1 MRLGFINSGVM
12 LRNTLYLIVGAVFAI
27 GVLFKFMHWPG
38 AGEILVVS
46 LSGLSI
52 ALMEYAFR
60 NRKSKLL
67 TLDIICPLLGV
78 VYVLGVLFK
87 VMHWPGAGIMLI
99 VSIIGLSFG
108 LAHFAF
114 SIRRSVYA
122 ILPLLFSI
130 TLFFVLFKILHWP
143 KPPYVMYGSYFAFA
157 LLVPVLLFSKGHKLK
172 SSNASLSHHF
182 LLLGT
187 LSLVLFLVEGL
198 NKATQLEKI
207 DLIALNH
214 LMIIDVI
221 LFASLVLAISKTLQL
236 EKLKVQFENDYLL
249 LKCLGGIYMIILVLF
264 VLVKAN

>member
-1 MRLGFINSGVM
+1 M
-12 LRNTLYLIVGAVFAI
+12 LRNISYLLVGAVFAI
-27 GVLFKFMHWPG
+27 GILFKFMHWPG
-38 AGEILVVS
+38 AAPILITS
-46 LSGLSI
+46 LMGMSM
-52 ALMEYAFR
+52 ALLEYAFR
-60 NRKSKLL
+60 NRNSNVVM
-67 TLDIICPLLGV
+67 LDVVSPILGAI
-78 VYVLGVLFK
+78 YVLGVLFK

-99 VSIIGLSFG
+99 VSIIGLSLG

-157 LLVPVLLFSKGHKLK
+157 LLVLVFMFSKGHKLK

-182 LLLGT
+182 LLLGS

-221 LFASLVLAISKTLQL
+221 LFSSLVLAIAKTLQI
-236 EKLKVQFENDYLL
+236 EKLKLQFENDYQL
-249 LKCLGGIYMIILVLF
+249 LKCLQGIYMIILVLY

>member
-1 MRLGFINSGVM
+1 M
-12 LRNTLYLIVGAVFAI
+12 LRNILYLVVGAVFAI

-38 AGEILVVS
+38 AAFILITS
-46 LSGLSI
+46 LMGMSM
-52 ALMEYAFR
+52 ALLEYAFR
-60 NRKSKLL
+60 NRNSNVVM
-67 TLDIICPLLGV
+67 LDVVSPILGAI
-78 VYVLGVLFK
+78 YVLGVMFK
-87 VMHWPGAGIMLI
+87 VSHWPGANMYLI
-99 VSIIGLSFG
+99 VSMIGLSIA

-130 TLFFVLFKILHWP
+130 TLIFALFKILHWP
-143 KPPYVMYGSYFAFA
+143 MPPYVMYGSYLAFAF
-157 LLVPVLLFSKGHKLK
+157 LVPVLLFSKGHKLK
-172 SSNASLSHHF
+172 SSNVSLSHHF

-198 NKATQLEKI
+198 NKATQLGKI

-221 LFASLVLAISKTLQL
+221 LFSSLVLAIAKTLQL
-236 EKLKVQFENDYLL
+236 DNLKLQYENDYHL
-249 LKCLGGIYMIILVLF
+249 LKCLQGIYMIILVLF